1 MENKY
6 RQKGII
12 MMVVATFMWGFM
24 GVSSRYLNEI
34 NMTSYDISFIRS
46 IFGFTLT
53 AVFVYFTNKSA
64 YKVSL
69 REFAFCAF
77 YGILNFA
84 IGISAYSFAV
94 ARIPLSVATVLM
106 FSNPIWVTIFGYI
119 FFKDKINLKKIIVVS
134 TCIFGCMCIIDI
146 FSTGGSNLDILGIV
160 AAIFNGMTFAMQ
172 IVLPRFVE
180 GKIQKD
186 TILLYGFMSSC
197 LFTLIFTN
205 IPRLATSIV
214 SSVDP
219 LFYGAHILI
228 TGILCTFVSNTLYV
242 KSTHY
247 IGTSLP
253 SMMVALE
260 PTFAT
265 ILAYFIFGENM
276 SAIQVVGA
284 LIVVGSVFAMELDLR
299 IVLSKI
305 LRPLKYNR

>member
-1 MENKY
+1 MKNKY

-12 MMVVATFMWGFM
+12 MMVIATFMWGFM

-34 NMTSYDISFIRS
+34 QMNSYDISFVRS
-46 IFGFTLT
+46 SFGFVLT
-53 AVFVYFTNKSA
+53 AIFLYFTNKSA
-64 YKVSL
+64 YKVDMKGL
-69 REFAFCAF
+69 IFCAF

-94 ARIPLSVATVLM
+94 SRIPLSVATVLM

-119 FFKDKINLKKIIVVS
+119 FFKDKISLKKIIVVS

-146 FSTGGSNLDILGIV
+146 FSTSGANLDTLGIL

-186 TILLYGFMSSC
+186 TILLYGFMSSSI
-197 LFTLIFTN
+197 FTLFFTD
-205 IPRLATSIV
+205 IPRLV
-214 SSVDP
+214 SSVTSSNNP
-219 LFYGAHILI
+219 MFYLLHVLVI
-228 TGILCTFVSNTLYV
+228 GILCTFVSNNLYV

-260 PTFAT
+260 PTFAS
-265 ILAYFIFGENM
+265 ILAFFIFGENM
-276 SAIQVVGA
+276 KIIQIIGA

-299 IVLSKI
+299 IVLAKI
-305 LRPLKYNR
+305 LKPFKH